1 MTALKK
7 EDILKRINDLIE
19 PEASPEA
26 RLPKLLELLA
36 SQGQGYMPPQPV
48 GESMP
53 IAEATPENIAASI
66 GEPTPETPAFMKYPF
81 IKGKK

>member
-1 MTALKK
+1 MSALKK
-7 EDILKRINDLIE
+7 EDILQRINNLIE
-19 PEASPEA
+19 PETSPEIA
-26 RLPKLLELLA
+26 LPKLLAFLA
-36 SQGQGYMPPQPV
+36 SQRKPYMPPQPV

-81 IKGKK
+81 IKGRQ

>member
-1 MTALKK
+1 MTLTKK
-7 EDILKRINDLIE
+7 DILQRIDDLIE

-36 SQGQGYMPPQPV
+36 SQKQPYMPPQPV
-48 GESMP
+48 GQAMP
-53 IAEATPENIAASI
+53 IAEPTPESIAASI

-81 IKGKK
+81 LKGKK